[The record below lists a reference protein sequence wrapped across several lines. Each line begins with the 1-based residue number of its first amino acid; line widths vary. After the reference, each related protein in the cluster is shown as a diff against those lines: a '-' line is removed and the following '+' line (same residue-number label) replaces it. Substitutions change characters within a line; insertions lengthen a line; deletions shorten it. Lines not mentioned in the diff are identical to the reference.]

1 MSSEF
6 DYVVVGAG
14 SAGCIL
20 ANRLTESGENK
31 VCLLEAGPPD
41 WNPFIHIPAG
51 FIKTLYNPK
60 INWMYEA
67 EPTYW
72 TANRTI
78 DVPRGKTLGGSSS
91 INGHIYNRG
100 QRLDY
105 DSWSQRGNRG
115 WGYADILPYFKKCEQ
130 RIGVGDDTFRGRN
143 GNLQVTDL
151 NYEHPLCEAFIEGAG
166 ELGIP
171 RNLDYNGVL
180 QEGISYVQRT
190 TYRRRRV
197 STARAFLNPA
207 KKRSNLKVLTNAF
220 VTRILLEN
228 KTARGVEF
236 SKGGRGG
243 MPSKVLAKKE
253 VILSGGTINSPQLL
267 QLSGIGPG
275 ALLRSLGVDVV
286 HELAG
291 VGENLR
297 DHYAPRFC
305 GRVKGVETI
314 NEQSKGVKIL
324 GEIAKYF
331 MGGKS
336 ILNLSPSMVYGFWH
350 SDPVAKNNDIQF
362 VFAPASYK
370 LGKHGLLA
378 DHPGFTVAAWQH
390 RPDSKGWVRLRSVD
404 PFEKPIIQPNYLSE
418 ESDRAVTIKAMKLA
432 RSLMHTK
439 SMRPYF
445 DGEEYPG
452 SEIKSDDELLDAARH
467 WGSTTY
473 HVMGTCRMG
482 PDNDPMAVVDDNLRV
497 KGIGNLRVID
507 ASIMPTM
514 LSANL
519 NAGAMMIG
527 EKGADLVLGNVAPEP
542 IIVADNTKL

>member
-1 MSSEF
+1 M
-6 DYVVVGAG
+6 
-14 SAGCIL
+14 
-20 ANRLTESGENK
+20 
-31 VCLLEAGPPD
+31 
-41 WNPFIHIPAG
+41 
-51 FIKTLYNPK
+51 
-60 INWMYEA
+60 
-67 EPTYW
+67 
-72 TANRTI
+72 
-78 DVPRGKTLGGSSS
+78 
-91 INGHIYNRG
+91 
-100 QRLDY
+100 
-105 DSWSQRGNRG
+105 
-115 WGYADILPYFKKCEQ
+115 
-130 RIGVGDDTFRGRN
+130 
-143 GNLQVTDL
+143 
-151 NYEHPLCEAFIEGAG
+151 EGAG

-171 RNLDYNGVL
+171 RNSDYNGVL

-190 TYRRRRV
+190 TYGRRRV

-220 VTRILLEN
+220 VTRILLDN
-228 KTARGVEF
+228 KTAHGVEF

-243 MPSKVLAKKE
+243 RPSKVLAKKE

-305 GRVKGVETI
+305 GRVKGIETI
-314 NEQSKGVKIL
+314 NEQSKGAKIL

-390 RPDSKGWVRLRSVD
+390 RPDSKGWVRLRSAD
-404 PFEKPIIQPNYLSE
+404 PFEKPIIQPNYLSA

-452 SEIKSDDELLDAARH
+452 AEIESDDELLDALEKV
-467 WGSTTY
+467 G
-473 HVMGTCRMG
+473 
-482 PDNDPMAVVDDNLRV
+482 LR
-497 KGIGNLRVID
+497 GYED
-507 ASIMPTM
+507 SQCFT
-514 LSANL
+514 LSAGQQQRVSLSKLLLSRAKLWVLDEPFNHLDDLSIEIL
-519 NAGAMMIG
+519 NQTFIDHVNNNGMILF
-527 EKGADLVLGNVAPEP
+527 ASHFDP
-542 IIVADNTKL
+542 IISNLETLELN